1 MLLHEL
7 QKEYSGSHLP
17 DSIHNCIN
25 ASSGSMESEYAG
37 NAETVIAELSIAL
50 SAVKDLN
57 RYSYDIPSDSGQT
70 KQREGKMKKVLIA
83 NRGEIAK
90 RFFLALH
97 EESIRSVAVVTSPDE
112 GQSWYE
118 FADEVVFIGD
128 AANYA
133 NAATVIAAAV
143 LSGAN
148 AIYSGYGF
156 LSESPDF
163 VEKIG
168 IAADSLGREIIF
180 MGPDSGT
187 MRRVGD
193 KITARKL
200 VSEHDIPLFK
210 SSGAFT
216 TADFNSA
223 HAEAEKIGYPV
234 IVKLSSGGG
243 GKGMYPVFN
252 SGELEKAVE
261 SAYRI
266 GVDLYK
272 DGTFYLEKYVV
283 RPVHVEVQVFNGDAI
298 GIRKCAVQRRNQKII
313 EESGHSFLDHYTS
326 LSLLAAAEKI
336 AEISGYNE
344 GCGAGTVEFLIDSET
359 GKFGFMEMNT
369 RLQVEYAVTD
379 QSLGIDLA
387 KWQILFYDGR
397 GDEINGPDLIKYRT
411 MERNHAIECR
421 IYAEE
426 PEKNYIPS
434 TGTITTLDLPRFNG
448 IRCDFGF
455 SEGDRILPTYDP
467 MIGKLIAHG
476 AERNEALIRME
487 RALQELYIRGVRTNI
502 SQLLRILRHPA
513 FIKGDY
519 TNTLLDEFKE
529 LGCCGKDGS
538 DTSLKYDGSS
548 DHIVFGGFIEHI
560 RLLHQSIR
568 NFSIVAGLDGVAES
582 SPVNE
587 IPGEYKVE
595 YSGETYTAGYFQL
608 SMKVFHAYI
617 NGEFAGII
625 TLESISEREDDFIVI
640 FRNTTLRV
648 RVDRTQELLILRM
661 KDSSNKI
668 EYYRMKV
675 TPEGENK
682 SVSAGMVKSPFQGT
696 FVSFCGNPPN
706 PGDIVKKGDPLVI
719 LSSMKMETT
728 VTSPVSGV
736 IRYVITGGGAGN
748 TSQGKRP
755 ETGIAGRSIKEGELL
770 FDIDPEEDENGL
782 EKTAVKKTLKNAVS
796 QSSLNL
802 LLSDNYEDIIKEEL
816 DGHFDNMIQLF
827 QAIVHGFIQHPQL
840 AERLV
845 SMIEKIPHERWK
857 SIINDERAEKI
868 NGIIIHYTNIR
879 RLFSPIVYDDGFSY
893 PEELDRFMT
902 RWEVSR
908 MAVHPGFR
916 KQIDELL
923 AAYGIGSLNSLT
935 YADKIRSLHF
945 FLLLKQSVQFYQ
957 SYWKRVGSQIQ
968 IIMSLAPHLDSTL
981 LAITRLFR
989 HTQSES
995 DDSSHK
1001 LIRKAI
1007 SAFYPGE
1014 TARIFSTRR
1023 GYRETIPAKVEPEN
1037 SSSVAGTVSLKYE
1050 PEIMPENISA
1060 GYESFLMRRIDM
1072 LMSVRDVKR
1081 VSTDI
1086 EGVVLYRTVSCADGT
1101 VSFYAVSSCEEPA
1114 VDDEISSGLARCAEV
1129 IALYSGNLKRSENR
1143 IELYISGCGFTWEEN
1158 RSTGLLTRS
1167 KLKKL
1172 CSPLAEYFHNRIIG
1186 CGVIN
1191 IDVQY
1196 PGIQAGRN
1204 HDFVIRMIND
1214 EMSFDI
1220 LLPGDG
1226 NSLFHT
1232 PVIDNKENSRL
1243 FKMNKW
1249 PVEDWADLSLDPG
1262 SMKEIIIRSIDGS
1275 GDNTPVGSKIYA
1287 GKISGHDVIY
1297 YMKDFRINGGATG
1310 DLEGR
1315 KYCAAAYIAGMKRLP
1330 LYVWNDSAGANIN
1343 QGVVSL
1349 NRGAEG
1355 FMMNS
1360 LIAGNTGYDE
1370 FLKYVSAVPDPALR
1384 SLFDEVDGMEEIAD
1398 IGKTGSRSMLIA
1410 VGIGASAGLDVY
1422 GSSQATFQILLN
1434 SENSYRVLTG
1444 SSVIESVMGENIS
1457 NYDIGGAQVLGKW
1470 AGVIDIIAEDKTD
1483 LISRVRQIDHL
1494 TSAAAV
1500 TKGIKRMAPAEIS
1513 VKKNR
1518 GSLILNESD
1527 IISNVDDGE
1536 FLPLKNDY
1544 YGGNA
1549 LIGGAARISGHGVM
1563 IMAPRTNSGITLA
1576 ASIIKSRELLRIA
1589 YRSGL
1594 HQIFIFGRRWQK
1606 TGRNSKNI
1614 NTRPSIDLH
1623 KTLNERKGLRIIII
1637 TDPLGLRETSIN
1649 STADIIISV
1658 ATSNLKDTDREIVN
1672 RNSTFIAGSVQEAFD
1687 ISGRVLSM
1695 INSAFITDGAVPAG
1709 IPSVPDNAAEPYD
1722 IIPSVIEPV
1731 CDAGSFIELG
1741 REMNNPLTGPML
1753 VTGLGRIEGRTVGII
1768 ADQPLSRG
1776 GGADSA
1782 GTEKFRIFTEFL
1794 NRFNIPLMMLS
1805 NSSGFV
1811 PGSKEE
1817 RFRIQAVGA
1826 ESLDAN
1832 ILGKIPVVSVILNQN
1847 YGGRLIQAFNGYLRP
1862 GIVYIARENAMMSV
1876 LGANAAF
1883 YLLRKKEYQKL
1894 IDECK
1899 NTEADELRRK
1909 FIDDYTAGSMASRD
1923 AMGTGVLDWLIDD
1936 IGELRLHLIRG
1947 LKLADE
1953 RCHRAFESQLTQ
1965 D

>member
-7 QKEYSGSHLP
+7 QKEHTGSHFP
-17 DSIHNCIN
+17 ESADKIIN
-25 ASSGSMESEYAG
+25 AVSGCMECKG
-37 NAETVIAELSIAL
+37 LCNAETVMSEFSIAL
-50 SAVKDLN
+50 SAVQNLN
-57 RYSYDIPSDSGQT
+57 RYPDDTAPDCRQT
-70 KQREGKMKKVLIA
+70 EQRAGKLKKVLIA

-133 NAATVIAAAV
+133 NASTVIAAAV

-156 LSESPDF
+156 LSENPDF

-168 IAADSLGREIIF
+168 IVANSLGREIIF
-180 MGPDSGT
+180 MGPDYGT

-200 VSEHDIPLFK
+200 VSGHDIPLFK

-426 PEKNYIPS
+426 PEQNYIPS

-476 AERNEALIRME
+476 ATRNEALIRME

-513 FIKGDY
+513 FIKGNY
-519 TNTLLDEFKE
+519 TNTLLDEYKE
-529 LGCCGKDGS
+529 LGCCTKTGS
-538 DTSLKYDGSS
+538 DSVVKHDGSS
-548 DHIVFGGFIEHI
+548 DHIVIGGFIEHI

-582 SPVNE
+582 SPINE

-648 RVDRTQELLILRM
+648 RVDRTQELQILRM

-706 PGDIVKKGDPLVI
+706 PGDIVKKGEPLVI

-748 TSQGKRP
+748 TNQGKGP

-770 FDIDPEEDENGL
+770 FDIDPEEDKNGL
-782 EKTAVKKTLKNAVS
+782 ERTAVKKTLKNAVS
-796 QSSLNL
+796 QSTLSLL
-802 LLSDNYEDIIKEEL
+802 FSDNYEDIIKEEL
-816 DGHFDNMIQLF
+816 NGHFDNMIQLF

-857 SIINDERAEKI
+857 SLINDERAEII

-902 RWEVSR
+902 RWEISSTS
-908 MAVHPGFR
+908 VHPGFR

-923 AAYGIGSLNSLT
+923 AAYEIGSLSSLT

-957 SYWKRVGSQIQ
+957 SYWKRVGSQVQ
-968 IIMSLAPHLDSTL
+968 IVMSLAPHLDSTL

-1007 SAFYPGE
+1007 TAFYPGE

-1023 GYRETIPAKVEPEN
+1023 GYRENSIPWIQESENGSGVSGTI
-1037 SSSVAGTVSLKYE
+1037 SLKYE
-1050 PEIMPENISA
+1050 AELIPENISA
-1060 GYESFLMRRIDM
+1060 GYESFLMCRIDM
-1072 LMSVRDVKR
+1072 LMSARKVKR
-1081 VSTDI
+1081 VSTGID
-1086 EGVVLYRTVSCADGT
+1086 GVVLYRTVSLADET
-1101 VSFYAVSSCEEPA
+1101 VSYIAVSSHEEQA
-1114 VDDEISSGLARCAEV
+1114 DDAISSRLSMCAEL
-1129 IALYSGNLKRSENR
+1129 IASYRGDSKGPENR
-1143 IELYISGCGFTWEEN
+1143 IELYVSGRGFTWEEN
-1158 RSTGLLTRS
+1158 GNTGLLSRS
-1167 KLKKL
+1167 KLKKS
-1172 CSPLAEYFHNRIIG
+1172 CSALAEYFHNRIIG
-1186 CGVIN
+1186 CGIIN

-1196 PGIQAGRN
+1196 CGIQSGRN

-1214 EMSFDI
+1214 ELNLDI

-1226 NSLFHT
+1226 NSLYHI
-1232 PVIDNKENSRL
+1232 PVMDNKENRKL
-1243 FKMNKW
+1243 FSMNKW
-1249 PVEDWADLSLDPG
+1249 PIEDWADLSLDPG
-1262 SMKEIIIRSIDGS
+1262 SMKEIIIKSIDCGS
-1275 GDNTPVGSKIYA
+1275 DNTPVGSKIYA
-1287 GKISGHDVIY
+1287 GKINGHDVIY

-1315 KYCAAAYIAGMKRLP
+1315 KYCAAAYIAGMKKIP

-1384 SLFDEVDGMEEIAD
+1384 SLFEEIDGMSETAA

-1470 AGVIDIIAEDKTD
+1470 AGVIDITAVDKTD

-1494 TSAAAV
+1494 TSAAV
-1500 TKGIKRMAPAEIS
+1500 ITEGIKRIASAEIP
-1513 VKKNR
+1513 VKKSS
-1518 GSLILNESD
+1518 GSLIINESD
-1527 IISNVDDGE
+1527 ITSNIDDGE

-1563 IMAPRTNSGITLA
+1563 IMAPRTNSGITLT

-1614 NTRPSIDLH
+1614 NTRPLIDLH
-1623 KTLNERKGLRIIII
+1623 KTLNERKGVRINII
-1637 TDPLGLRETSIN
+1637 TDPLGLRETGIN

-1658 ATSNLKDTDREIVN
+1658 APSNLNDTDRDIVK
-1672 RNSTFIAGSVQEAFD
+1672 RNSTFVAGSVQEAFD

-1695 INSAFITDGAVPAG
+1695 INLPFAAHGTVPAG

-1722 IIPSVIEPV
+1722 IIPSIIEPV

-1741 REMNNPLTGPML
+1741 REINNPLTGPML

-1794 NRFNIPLMMLS
+1794 NRFNIPLIMLS

-1817 RFRIQAVGA
+1817 RFRIQAIGA

-1883 YLLRKKEYQKL
+1883 FLLRKKEYHKL
-1894 IDECK
+1894 IEECK

-1936 IGELRLHLIRG
+1936 IGEMRLHLIKG
-1947 LKLADE
+1947 LRLADE
-1953 RCHRAFESQLTQ
+1953 RCHRAFASQLTE